1 MYAVQINI
9 ETDGDFGFEDKEF
22 GLKCGDCERSY
33 LFKNRNDAVQA
44 FIRFFHNFKT
54 TFHSSRDLKN
64 IKGWIDS
71 IDEKIELI
79 ARKFNTFT
87 VGKDFGNQRI
97 SCTITACN
105 KEQRNKYYTYVY
117 EPVDMDFSDLRFDDD
132 INWIEILS
140 KIEDIR

>member
-33 LFKNRNDAVQA
+33 LFKNRNDAIQA
-44 FIRFFHNFKT
+44 FIRFFHNFKK

-64 IKGWIDS
+64 IKEWIDS
-71 IDEKIELI
+71 VDEKIELI

-87 VGKDFGNQRI
+87 VGHDFGNQNI
-97 SCTITACN
+97 SCTLTACN
-105 KEQRNKYYTYVY
+105 KEQRNKCYTYVH
-117 EPVDMDFSDLRFDDD
+117 EPVDMDFSDLDIEED
-132 INWIEILS
+132 INWDEIS
-140 KIEDIR
+140 KIIKDVS